1 MKARIGVMPETMVR
15 QRMLAI
21 LNGSYKPAANEPK
34 IWYNSLASLAQILS
48 LENIALLS
56 LMHEQKPETVTELA
70 ALAGRHKSNLS
81 KTLKTLE
88 NRGFVKMEI
97 FGAKKR
103 PVALFTEFDIRVEN
117 YPSAGKSAT

>member
-1 MKARIGVMPETMVR
+1 MPEDMVR

-21 LNGSYKPAANEPK
+21 LNGSYKPAADEPK
-34 IWYNSLASLAQILS
+34 IWYNSLAALAQILS
-48 LENIALLS
+48 PENIALLS

-117 YPSAGKSAT
+117 FPSAGKSAA